1 MIWEDD
7 MWNEMKRIQRQ
18 MSRLFHGFDRD
29 FESPRALSLRNAL
42 TDDYRRALIDCR
54 ENDKN
59 FIIAVEIPG
68 VDKEDIQLDITDNS
82 AIIKAEKKHEKEEGS
97 KEKGDYKYV
106 KSYAGFYQEVSLPE
120 NADIENI
127 EAVHKNGVLKLTI
140 PKKKL
145 AIKKKEI
152 KIK

>member
-1 MIWEDD
+1 MKMLWEDD
-7 MWNEMKRIQRQ
+7 IWNEMRRMQRQ
-18 MSRLFHGFDRD
+18 MNKLFHWSE
-29 FESPRALSLRNAL
+29 ESRALSLRNIL
-42 TDDYRRALIDCR
+42 SDNYRRAMIDCR
-54 ENDKN
+54 EDDKN

-68 VDKEDIQLDITDNS
+68 IDKEDIHLDITENS
-82 AIIKAEKKHEKEEGS
+82 IIIKAEKKHEKEKGS
-97 KEKGDYKYV
+97 KEKGNYKYA
-106 KSYAGFYQEVSLPE
+106 KTYAGFYQEVSLPE

-127 EAVHKNGVLKLTI
+127 EAVHKNGVLKLII

>member
-7 MWNEMKRIQRQ
+7 IWGEMRRMQRQ
-18 MSRLFHGFDRD
+18 MNRLFHGFG
-29 FESPRALSLRNAL
+29 EPRALSLRNAL
-42 TDDYRRALIDCR
+42 RDDYRRAFMDCR

-59 FIIAVEIPG
+59 FTIAVEIPG
-68 VDKEDIQLDITDNS
+68 IDKEDINLDITENS
-82 AIIKAEKKHEKEEGS
+82 IIIKAEKRHEKGS
-97 KEKGDYKYV
+97 KEKGNYKYA

-120 NADIENI
+120 NADVDKI

-140 PKKKL
+140 PKKKP
-145 AIKKKEI
+145 AIRKKQI

>member
-7 MWNEMKRIQRQ
+7 ILDDMRRMQRQ
-18 MSRLFHGFDRD
+18 MNRFFHGF
-29 FESPRALSLRNAL
+29 EEPRILSLRNTL
-42 TDDYRRALIDCR
+42 SDNYRRAMIDCR
-54 ENDKN
+54 EDSKN
-59 FIIAVEIPG
+59 FTIAVEIPG
-68 VDKEDIQLDITDNS
+68 IDKDDIYLDVTANS
-82 AIIKAEKKHEKEEGS
+82 VIIKAEKKHEKEKGS
-97 KEKGDYKYV
+97 KEKGDYKYA
-106 KSYAGFYQEVSLPE
+106 KSYAGFYQEVALPE

-145 AIKKKEI
+145 VVKKKEI